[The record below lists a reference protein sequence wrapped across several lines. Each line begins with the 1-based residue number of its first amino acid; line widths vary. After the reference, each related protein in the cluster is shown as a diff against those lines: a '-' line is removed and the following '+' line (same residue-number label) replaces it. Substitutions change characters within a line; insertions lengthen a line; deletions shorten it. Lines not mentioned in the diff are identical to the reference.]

1 VDVHRK
7 AVEQADG
14 LVALTMK
21 RLSEVFAQERTKPEQ
36 QWIGG
41 AKSPRGSARCFA
53 AVSGFLPPPT
63 VHLIGCD
70 SF

>member
-1 VDVHRK
+1 MDVHRK

-21 RLSEVFAQERTKPEQ
+21 RLSKVFAQERTKPEQ

-41 AKSPRGSARCFA
+41 QSLHEDLRVALQRYQAFFHRLLS
-53 AVSGFLPPPT
+53 
-63 VHLIGCD
+63 I
-70 SF
+70 